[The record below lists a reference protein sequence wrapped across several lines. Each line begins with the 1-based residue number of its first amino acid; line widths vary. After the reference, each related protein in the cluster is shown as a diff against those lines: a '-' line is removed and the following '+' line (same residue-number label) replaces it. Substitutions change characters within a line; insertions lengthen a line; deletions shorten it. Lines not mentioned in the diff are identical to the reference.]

1 MNGGK
6 QISEADI
13 EWGAPDSNGAPS
25 SFVPRSTQF
34 DDVYFSGDG
43 HAETQHVFLAGND
56 LPARFN
62 TSRFHIGELGFG
74 TGLNFI
80 AAWDAW
86 NRAEKPVGAHLN
98 FLSFE
103 AYPLSLTQM
112 ARAHEAWPALSDL
125 SAKLRAVLPPP
136 QTGFHFLNLGDVS
149 LTLYYGD
156 ASHGLARAEGDVD
169 AWFLDGFSPAKN
181 PGLWTPE
188 IFKEIAR
195 LSAPSATFAT
205 FTVAGGVRRSL
216 EAAGFQWEK
225 RAGFGRKK
233 QMLAGRIET
242 LPQTSCRAPWLP
254 AATPLQHSARIAVI
268 GAGIAGAS
276 LAHALRGSGFRPYV
290 YEASAPANGASG
302 NPAGLIMPRLD
313 VGDTP
318 AGSFHANAYLHVLK
332 LLSALDCN
340 VFTPCGIVH
349 HGLTDKDRD
358 RQAKL
363 LAQDVLPG
371 GFMEERTEGL
381 FFPQAGIVDPPAF
394 VRALLCDTELVCER
408 ADRLQQSANGWRVLT
423 GRSETEFDAV
433 IIANGL
439 DALRFAE
446 ARTLPLTGSAGQ
458 IDWFP
463 DAAAPD
469 TAHAFGPY
477 AAPCPKGGAV
487 IGATYAPISIGAEAR
502 FTTEATQSNI
512 SAVARTLPDFAAAL
526 DANQSHPRAS
536 VRCTT
541 PDRLPICG
549 PLPDWGFYGG
559 AYDDLRTGKKRDY
572 PSGETRPGLFVLT
585 GLGSRGLVTAPYAA
599 ALLAAELQGAPV
611 DATIMQALHPARFF
625 IRDLKRAGAR

>member
-1 MNGGK
+1 MSGGK
-6 QISEADI
+6 QINEADI
-13 EWGAPDSNGAPS
+13 EWGAPDSDGAPS
-25 SFVPRSTQF
+25 FVVPRSTQF

-43 HAETQHVFLAGND
+43 LAETQHVFLAGNN

-62 TSRFHIGELGFG
+62 TRRFHIGELGFG
-74 TGLNFI
+74 TGLNFL
-80 AAWDAW
+80 AVWDAW
-86 NRAEKPVGAHLN
+86 NRAEKPGGARLN

-103 AYPLSLTQM
+103 AYPLSAAQM
-112 ARAHEAWPALSDL
+112 ARAHEAWPALASL
-125 SAKLRAVLPPP
+125 AARLRAALPPP
-136 QTGFHFLNLGDVS
+136 QQGFHVLDFGDIS

-156 ASHGLARAEGDVD
+156 AFEGLLCVEGGVD
-169 AWFLDGFSPAKN
+169 AWFLDGFTPAKN
-181 PGLWTPE
+181 PGLWSPD
-188 IFKEIAR
+188 IFNEMAR
-195 LSAPSATFAT
+195 LSAPGATFAT
-205 FTVAGGVRRSL
+205 FTVSGGVRRAL

-225 RAGFGRKK
+225 RAGFGRKR

-242 LPQTSCRAPWLP
+242 PPHTTHREPWLP
-254 AATPLQHSARIAVI
+254 AATPLHPGARIAVI

-276 LAHALRGSGFRPYV
+276 LAHAMRRSGFHPSV
-290 YEASAPANGASG
+290 YEASAPASGASG

-318 AGSFHANAYLHVLK
+318 AGSFHANAYLHVLQ
-332 LLSALDCN
+332 LLSVLGGD
-340 VFTPCGIVH
+340 VFRPCGVLH
-349 HGLTDKDRD
+349 HAASDRD
-358 RQAKL
+358 RERQIKL
-363 LAQDVLPG
+363 LAQGALPE
-371 GFMEERTEGL
+371 GFMEERREGL
-381 FFPQAGIVDPPAF
+381 FFPQAGVVDPPAF
-394 VRALLCDTELVCER
+394 VKALLSDTELVSGRVE
-408 ADRLQQSANGWRVLT
+408 RLQQATSGWRVFT
-423 GRSETEFDAV
+423 GKSETEFDAV

-446 ARTLPLTGSAGQ
+446 ARTLPLAGSAGQ

-463 DAAAPD
+463 DAPAPD
-469 TAHAFGPY
+469 HAHAFGPY
-477 AAPCPKGGAV
+477 AAPCPRGGAI

-502 FTTEATQSNI
+502 FTNEATQSNI
-512 SAVARTLPDFAAAL
+512 AAVARALPEVAATL

-541 PDRLPICG
+541 PDRLPLCG

-559 AYDDLRTGKKRDY
+559 AYDGLRTGKKRDY

-599 ALLAAELQGAPV
+599 ALLAAELAGAPS